1 MSLQK
6 CSHGQKITRMRDSEV
21 ISPKVA
27 AAAVAAPPST
37 IAAVIMAFVFN
48 VSAEDIDVHNITL
61 DEYLL
66 SVRGPKH
73 LPLNVV
79 IPLTAIYVAIFVSG
93 VVGNIAVC
101 VVIIRNISLHTATNY
116 YLFSLA
122 LSDLTLL
129 LLGKCSYV
137 CIFYSL

>member
-1 MSLQK
+1 
-6 CSHGQKITRMRDSEV
+6 MRERDAILPEM
-21 ISPKVA
+21 VA
-27 AAAVAAPPST
+27 AAAAAAAPPSGVVALAVAGLVYNET
-37 IAAVIMAFVFN
+37 AAVAVAADDLESLN
-48 VSAEDIDVHNITL
+48 LTL
-61 DEYLL
+61 DEYLQT
-66 SVRGPKH
+66 VRGPKH

-101 VVIIRNISLHTATNY
+101 VVIVRNISLHTATNY

-129 LLGKCSYV
+129 LLGKYQV
-137 CIFYSL
+137 RLLVYYY